1 MRRRDFIIVI
11 AGSAIAWP
19 LAAPAQRVKHIGILM
34 PYAQGDPLFERRV
47 QIFRKELDR
56 LGWID
61 GSNIEFDERWT
72 TDNLDEVRINAESPV
87 NENPDAII
95 TIGGRV
101 IPVVMRLTKT
111 IPIVIPGTG
120 DPVSSGYVSNLAR
133 PGGNIT
139 GFTFFEISFI
149 GKTLELLKQIAPA
162 ISGVAMIFNPDNPNA
177 VSYRERLEAFAP
189 SLGLEPI
196 TKQIHGLSDVEQ
208 VIVTLAE
215 RQNTGV
221 FFPPDLTVTALRREV
236 IGLVERYRLP
246 AIYPDSEFVHEGG
259 LASYM
264 SDRNNFYRLAA
275 GYVDRILRGEKPGD
289 LPFQQPTKYELVI
302 NMKTAKALGL
312 TVPSTVLATADEVI
326 E

>member
-1 MRRRDFIIVI
+1 
-11 AGSAIAWP
+11 
-19 LAAPAQRVKHIGILM
+19 
-34 PYAQGDPLFERRV
+34 
-47 QIFRKELDR
+47 
-56 LGWID
+56 LGWVD
-61 GSNIEFDERWT
+61 RSNIEFDERWT
-72 TDNLDEVRINAESPV
+72 TDNMDQVRINAESLV

-133 PGGNIT
+133 PGGNVT

-162 ISGVAMIFNPDNPNA
+162 ISGVAIIFNPDNPNA
-177 VSYRERLEAFAP
+177 VSYRERLEAFAAP
-189 SLGLEPI
+189 LGLEPI
-196 TKQIHGLSDVEQ
+196 AKQIHGLSDLEQ
-208 VIVTLAE
+208 VIVTLAD

-221 FFPPDLTVTALRREV
+221 FFPPDLTVTALRRQV

-246 AIYPDSEFVHEGG
+246 AIYPDSEFVHGGG

-264 SDRNNFYRLAA
+264 SDRNDLYRLAA
-275 GYVDRILRGEKPGD
+275 GYVDRILRGERPGD
-289 LPFQQPTKYELVI
+289 LPFQQPTKYDLVI
-302 NMKTAKALGL
+302 NIKTAKALGL
-312 TVPSTVLATADEVI
+312 TVPSNVLATANEVI